1 MNNQNN
7 RAQVIQFLNNNNNQE
22 LTNAINDFNTAH
34 NDINTLVNAIVECC
48 EGNNIA
54 YNDIANNVHVITEYL
69 QNDDMVLSG
78 DESLDSDI
86 QPRIN
91 VQNIQPNIQ
100 PAVNVQQNVQ
110 PNVVQQNVVQPI
122 ANIQQNN
129 IQPRQSRRLQGL
141 APQNNGLPQN
151 GRSM

>member
-1 MNNQNN
+1 MLP
-7 RAQVIQFLNNNNNQE
+7 I
-22 LTNAINDFNTAH
+22 LTTKRLRCIPPH
-34 NDINTLVNAIVECC
+34 
-48 EGNNIA
+48 IA
-54 YNDIANNVHVITEYL
+54 DYL
-69 QNDDMVLSG
+69 ANDDMLLSG

-91 VQNIQPNIQ
+91 VQNIQPN
-100 PAVNVQQNVQ
+100 VQ
-110 PNVVQQNVVQPI
+110 PVVNIQQNVVQPI